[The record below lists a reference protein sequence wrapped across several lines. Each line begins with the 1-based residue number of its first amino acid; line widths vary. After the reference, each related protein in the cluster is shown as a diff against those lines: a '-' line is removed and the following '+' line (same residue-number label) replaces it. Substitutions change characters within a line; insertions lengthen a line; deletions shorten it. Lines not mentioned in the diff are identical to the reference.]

1 MNPLE
6 VHVGLKED
14 GIAKKKKNEIKLNNA
29 RHRIT

>member
-14 GIAKKKKNEIKLNNA
+14 GIAKKKIRLNNA

>member
-14 GIAKKKKNEIKLNNA
+14 GIAKKNKIKLNNA

>member
-1 MNPLE
+1 MNTLE

-14 GIAKKKKNEIKLNNA
+14 GIAKKKNKIKLNNA

>member
-14 GIAKKKKNEIKLNNA
+14 GIAQKKKIIKLNNA